1 MKVLDEEGN
10 EKDRNG
16 MIEKEKG
23 GRKGERKNSST
34 VRRKEKEK

>member
-16 MIEKEKG
+16 MIEKGKG
-23 GRKGERKNSST
+23 RRKEGRKNSST